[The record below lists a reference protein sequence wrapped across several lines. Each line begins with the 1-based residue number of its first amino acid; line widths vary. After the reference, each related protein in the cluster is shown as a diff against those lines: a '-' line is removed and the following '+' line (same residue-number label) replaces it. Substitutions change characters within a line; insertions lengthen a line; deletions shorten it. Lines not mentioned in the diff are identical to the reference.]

1 MAPPGAVYDD
11 LGTLPAGPLPDHE
24 PSHRRRYGPSA
35 EVQNVTVGAAHSGV
49 AGRGT
54 YLSQHRPGLLVRR
67 SWVTPEGE
75 LYRDPLG

>member
-1 MAPPGAVYDD
+1 MT
-11 LGTLPAGPLPDHE
+11 LELLPAGPLPDHE

-54 YLSQHRPGLLVRR
+54 CR
-67 SWVTPEGE
+67 STGRACW
-75 LYRDPLG
+75 